1 MCTLDVEWTNSSKAS
16 GVDLRSFFIIAVE
29 KAGGTSRI
37 AVPNARSLFMEMTR
51 FASKW
56 LLAPPQAP
64 PAVPRRR
71 SMPPVRAG
79 GKPSGKTA
87 VSRHVPPPQWST
99 DTCLRTNERTSL
111 KEGEKLT

>member
-1 MCTLDVEWTNSSKAS
+1 MAAAPRAR
-16 GVDLRSFFIIAVE
+16 GAAV
-29 KAGGTSRI
+29 S
-37 AVPNARSLFMEMTR
+37 
-51 FASKW
+51 
-56 LLAPPQAP
+56 
-64 PAVPRRR
+64 RRR
-71 SMPPVRAG
+71 SMPTVRAG